1 MASHGSDGGIAA
13 AISVVVPFYNLE
25 RYVRPCLDSVVA
37 SFRRLPAGSRPAVE
51 VVCVDDGSSDST
63 GAILDE
69 YAGGLPRQDLAG
81 LDVRVVHQPNGGEG
95 AARNAGVAA
104 SGGSWVTFLDGDDIW
119 LANHLEVAAPLLARH
134 PGADIVALRYANF
147 DDGTEPPE
155 PTSAEERVFD
165 VAEAIPSDV
174 LFNVGVFPT
183 FFSRG
188 LLERV
193 GGFSALPLGA
203 DRLYVAQCLARAATV
218 VRCDAV
224 VHGYRIRAG
233 SMARAVWNAR
243 KVASQ
248 CDYAFGS
255 LQALHASGRAL
266 GREGQSYL
274 ASLWL
279 SDVPNRLARLPRAE
293 RRASWERWRATL
305 GSECVRSLPRFDRV
319 RRLLRRSS
327 FSMRLSLALARLLRK
342 TGVS

>member
-63 GAILDE
+63 AAILDE

-81 LDVRVVHQPNGGEG
+81 LDVKVVHQANGGEG

-104 SGGSWVTFLDGDDIW
+104 ATGAWVTFLDGDDVW
-119 LANHLEVAAPLLARH
+119 LPNHLEVAAPLLERH
-134 PGADIVALRYANF
+134 RGADIVALRYAGF
-147 DDGTEPPE
+147 DDGSALPE
-155 PTSAEERVFD
+155 PTSAEARVFD
-165 VAEAIPSDV
+165 VLASIPSEV
-174 LFNVGVFPT
+174 ILEAGVFPT
-183 FFSRG
+183 FFRRG
-188 LLERV
+188 FAAAGR
-193 GGFSALPLGA
+193 FSALPLGA
-203 DRLYVAQCLARAATV
+203 DRLYMAQCFARARV
-218 VRCDAV
+218 VVKCDAV

-255 LQALHASGRAL
+255 LQALHASGRSL
-266 GREGQSYL
+266 GREGHSYL

-293 RRASWERWRATL
+293 RRAPWERWRATL
-305 GSECVRSLPRFDRV
+305 GSDCVRSLPRFDRV
-319 RRLLRRSS
+319 RRLLRRTS

-342 TGVS
+342 AGVS